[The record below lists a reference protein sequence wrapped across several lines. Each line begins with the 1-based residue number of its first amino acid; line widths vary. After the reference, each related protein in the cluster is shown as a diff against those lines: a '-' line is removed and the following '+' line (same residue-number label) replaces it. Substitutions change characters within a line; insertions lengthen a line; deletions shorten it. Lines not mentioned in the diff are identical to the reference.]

1 MDGRFGLVEVMR
13 ALRVYINA
21 PSLHAFPICE
31 VGYRLMS
38 KTGDFLRQYERGYEH
53 AQSLTGVTASHIVQA
68 LCLTE

>member
-1 MDGRFGLVEVMR
+1 MDGRFDLVEVMR

-38 KTGDFLRQYERGYEH
+38 KMGGLSEIRTH
-53 AQSLTGVTASHIVQA
+53 AQSPCEPYSTCALPHRVT
-68 LCLTE
+68 